1 MLGSIILALAALGA
15 GALAAPVT
23 PNLDVAAGT
32 PGGMDALSEYFNLL
46 ASKVQQSR
54 TMAVAPVCD
63 MAHAVIALGT
73 LWSSGKGQG
82 PTWGGGGKLTSV
94 ILPGGAAGSLPAP
107 SAGLT
112 LKHVAIGR
120 GTQNY
125 TCDTS
130 APRAAPI
137 ATGALATL
145 FNASCV
151 AATDPDL
158 LDLLPRVALQF
169 DLSSGGPGPA
179 AAAGPPLP
187 PSDLAIS
194 GHHYFASAT
203 TPFFDLD
210 AAGLRLGTAPC
221 LKNNSM
227 AAPPGAPPGRHAE
240 PAVAWLKLLARPGA
254 TGRLQEVY
262 RVNTAGGSPPAT
274 CAGMPPAFEVQYS
287 AQCVPPPT
295 PYTHTR
301 THTRRPARERVLTPR
316 GRYWFYQD

>member
-63 MAHAVIALGT
+63 MAHAVIAL
-73 LWSSGKGQG
+73 
-82 PTWGGGGKLTSV
+82 
-94 ILPGGAAGSLPAP
+94 GGAAGSLPAP

-287 AQCVPPPT
+287 AQ
-295 PYTHTR
+295 
-301 THTRRPARERVLTPR
+301 
-316 GRYWFYQD
+316 YWFYQD